1 MAVSLSR
8 MKGPWLGYALPPALA
23 VLLLWLPFG
32 FSLHALIEEWGVLE
46 IFQTHGPVWF
56 VKLNSVLEAHRI
68 RPLTVFPHALG
79 YVLDPDSFDGWHWVL
94 IVSLIMKGAAASY
107 LGAVATR
114 SVRWG
119 VFFGLLV
126 LLYPADT
133 MQLSFRSQHI
143 NASMAVLLL
152 GSAVL
157 VAAQRL
163 RPGWMRGL
171 RVVLAGLCILA
182 AALMYEVAL
191 AMVAI
196 PLFVL
201 WCRDG
206 TAPTWRSVR
215 ADPVPT
221 LGWIIPAAVYVAYA
235 LYAARSGGA
244 LYQQGIS
251 DQSSPLTLFLH
262 LLPKLFSVGIT
273 RGLVGGWYDAWLIAL
288 TEFRSHAYLLGF
300 GALCSACVAVLPAGR
315 GDAPAEQT
323 VSRALLR
330 LAAAGLVLLVFGYV
344 LFLFSNAHVLI
355 TQRTF
360 LFAAFGAALVV
371 LAMVMGLARLWKPL
385 AIAAV
390 PVLLTT
396 GAAAQLY
403 QFQHYVRISEL
414 QRQLLRSV
422 VENFDGTVRGR
433 KTLVLLDQSN
443 RLSHTWM
450 LVDYA
455 GLALTYL
462 YDRPGASTEICLMPV
477 GEWQRRDALQRS
489 GRCIEGAQNWAFK
502 APESLPGMGPAPYGD
517 VEYPKSEVVPLV
529 IRQDGGVASD
539 ASLDTY
545 RRQLQTADTPAA
557 RRYRNILIPSQPPLA
572 LDLFKSVQGGTSY
585 RWDFG
590 KWWSLD
596 EPIRGAGWGDASWSG
611 RWLRHDASTWKTQP
625 ASRLLFELEPTDRP
639 YTLVGQWKSIE
650 TAAIRNSM
658 RVKINGI
665 ETALQWA
672 PAQRFSAAIPP
683 GALQK
688 GTNVVEFDAVVDGI
702 RDTAATQLTFVE
714 LRPAD

>member
-8 MKGPWLGYALPPALA
+8 MKAPWLGYVLAPALA

-46 IFQTHGPVWF
+46 IFQTSGPVWF

-68 RPLTVFPHALG
+68 RPLTVLPHTLG

-94 IVSLIMKGAAASY
+94 IAALVMKGAAASY

-114 SVRWG
+114 SPRWG

-157 VAAQRL
+157 VAAQEQA
-163 RPGWMRGL
+163 PGWMRGL

-191 AMVAI
+191 VMVAI

-221 LGWIIPAAVYVAYA
+221 LGWIIPAGVYVAYA
-235 LYAARSGGA
+235 LYSAKTGGV

-251 DQSSPLTLFLH
+251 DQSSPLTHFLR
-262 LLPKLFSVGIT
+262 LLPKLFSVGIA
-273 RGLVGGWYDAWLIAL
+273 RGLVGGWHDAWLIAL

-300 GALCSACVAVLPAGR
+300 GALCSACVALLPARR
-315 GDAPAEQT
+315 GDAPAEQAG
-323 VSRALLR
+323 SRALLR
-330 LAAAGLVLLVFGYV
+330 LAVAGLVLLMLGYV

-360 LFAAFGAALVV
+360 LFAAFGAALMV
-371 LAMVMGLARLWKPL
+371 LAVVMGLARVWKPL

-390 PVLLTT
+390 SVLLTS

-422 VENFDGTVRGR
+422 VENFDGTVQGR

-462 YDRPGASTEICLMPV
+462 YGRPGASTEICLMPG

-489 GRCIEGAQNWAFK
+489 GRCIEGAQSWAFK
-502 APESLPGMGPAPYGD
+502 APKPLPGMGAAPYGD
-517 VEYPKSEVVPLV
+517 VIYPKSEVAPLV
-529 IRQDGGVASD
+529 IRQDGDVASD
-539 ASLDTY
+539 ASLDAY
-545 RRQLQTADTPAA
+545 RRQLQAADTAAA
-557 RRYRNILIPSQPPLA
+557 RRYRNILAPSKPPLELA
-572 LDLFKSVQGGTSY
+572 LFKSEQVGASY

-596 EPIRGAGWGDASWSG
+596 EPIRGAGWRDADWSG
-611 RWLRHDASTWKTQP
+611 DWRRHDASTRKTQQ
-625 ASRLLFELEPTDRP
+625 ASRLLFELQPMDRP
-639 YTLVGQWKSIE
+639 YNLIGKWKYVGNSSI
-650 TAAIRNSM
+650 RDSL
-658 RVKINGI
+658 RVKVNGI
-665 ETALQWA
+665 EVSLTWQTAEG
-672 PAQRFSAAIPP
+672 FSAVVPRNSLRI
-683 GALQK
+683 GANSL
-688 GTNVVEFDAVVDGI
+688 EFESPLDDAQDGP
-702 RDTAATQLTFVE
+702 ATQLSFAT
-714 LRPAD
+714 LHPAG